1 MHVLGGGSLG
11 SLFAS
16 HFAKATVPTTLLL
29 RPEAARLAGPNCTIS
44 VTAEDSVGV
53 DRQTLPC
60 EPADGTVK
68 QPFDILVVAVKA
80 FDARPALEAVG
91 TRVAS
96 SSTVILMCNGAL
108 AVADDLAHVLGDA
121 SLLCATTTHGAW
133 SRGPQ
138 DLHHAGR
145 GGHVDRR
152 TAQGRHGRV
161 GRRHWARTFR
171 GQRARQH
178 MRAASLGTR
187 GGRARA
193 VRQPWS
199 RRAGGGPGGY

>member
-1 MHVLGGGSLG
+1 MRRVHVLGGGSLG

-145 GGHVDRR
+145 GPRGSAHCPRPAQPRR
-152 TAQGRHGRV
+152 EVALGTHLSGTASAATHASGLSRHTR
-161 GRRHWARTFR
+161 WARKS
-171 GQRARQH
+171 
-178 MRAASLGTR
+178 SLP
-187 GGRARA
+187 A
-193 VRQPWS
+193 VV
-199 RRAGGGPGGY
+199 